1 MNTIVLATD
10 GSPAAREAT
19 SEAIR
24 LTKELDA
31 HLVIVGVEHVAVP
44 AYGYYGYGD
53 VYLELLNGEH
63 VHVQRVLSD
72 AAHIADDA
80 GIECETVAL
89 TGDVVEA
96 ICDVAR
102 RHDARFIVVGAH
114 GWNAL
119 RRAVFGSVSSGL
131 LQQAPCPV
139 FVVRA
144 RVPGHDHD
152 FDHVHADA
160 AVV

>member
-1 MNTIVLATD
+1 MNTVLLATD

-24 LTKELDA
+24 LCGALDA
-31 HLVIVGVEHVAVP
+31 RLVIVGVEHVAVP

-53 VYLELLNGEH
+53 VYLELLRGEH
-63 VHVQRVLSD
+63 AHVHQVLAD
-72 AAHIADDA
+72 AAHAADDA
-80 GIECETVAL
+80 GLQYETVAR

-96 ICDVAR
+96 ICAIADREGAR
-102 RHDARFIVVGAH
+102 LIVVGSH

-119 RRAVFGSVSSGL
+119 RRAVFGSVSAGL
-131 LQQAPCPV
+131 LHTAPCPV
-139 FVVRA
+139 LVVRA
-144 RVPGHDHD
+144 QTAQHELDR
-152 FDHVHADA
+152 VHAEA